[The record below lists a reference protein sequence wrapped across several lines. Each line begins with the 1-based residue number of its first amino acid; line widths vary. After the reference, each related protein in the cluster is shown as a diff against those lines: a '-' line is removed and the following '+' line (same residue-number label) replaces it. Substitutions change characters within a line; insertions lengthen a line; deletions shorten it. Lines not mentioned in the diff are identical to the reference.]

1 MRRYAR
7 PGRTGDAGFVQFL
20 LSVSRFIDR
29 LNELIGRLVYWLIL
43 VSVLV
48 SSGNAVVRY
57 AISRSSN
64 GWLEI
69 QWYLFSAVFLL
80 GAGYTLL
87 RNEHVRIDIF
97 YGRLNPHT
105 RAWIDIFGGVFFLL
119 PMALII
125 MALAWPMFLES
136 WTRNEY
142 STDAGGLIRWPVK
155 LLIPTGFL
163 LLVLQGLSEII
174 KRVAFLIG
182 LIPEPGVRRS
192 HGELDEPLEEVG
204 GKAPP

>member
-1 MRRYAR
+1 M
-7 PGRTGDAGFVQFL
+7 QFL
-20 LSVSRFIDR
+20 LGVSRFIDR

-97 YGRLNPHT
+97 YGRLNPRA
-105 RAWIDIFGGVFFLL
+105 RAWIDILGGVFFLL

-125 MALAWPMFLES
+125 MALAWPLFLES

-182 LIPEPGVRRS
+182 LIPEPGVRRA
-192 HGELDEPLEEVG
+192 HGELDEPLEELS

>member
-1 MRRYAR
+1 M
-7 PGRTGDAGFVQFL
+7 GDAGFVQFL
-20 LSVSRFIDR
+20 LVVSRFIDR

-97 YGRLNPHT
+97 YGRLSPRA
-105 RAWIDIFGGVFFLL
+105 RAWIDILGGVFFLL

-125 MALAWPMFLES
+125 MALAWPLFLES

-182 LIPEPGVRRS
+182 LIPEPGVRRA
-192 HGELDEPLEEVG
+192 HGELDEPLDELG
-204 GKAPP
+204 GEAPP

>member
-1 MRRYAR
+1 
-7 PGRTGDAGFVQFL
+7 VQFL
-20 LSVSRFIDR
+20 LSVSRLIDR

-97 YGRLNPHT
+97 YGRLNPRT
-105 RAWIDIFGGVFFLL
+105 RAWIDILGGIFFLL
-119 PMALII
+119 PMALLI

-155 LLIPTGFL
+155 FLIPTGFL
-163 LLVLQGLSEII
+163 LLALQGLSEII
-174 KRVAFLIG
+174 KRVAFLAG
-182 LIPEPGVRRS
+182 LIPEPGVRRA
-192 HGELDEPLEEVG
+192 HGELDEPLEEVSG
-204 GKAPP
+204 EAPP